1 MQKIEQVLHCWES
14 SLCKNV
20 SLGSLHTRSPI
31 SHKWKAT
38 YRCLVLRES
47 IFWRTHD
54 LLTQAHKLY
63 QVGHILGSRII
74 IRSAIESIATLI
86 YLNSMVAQVVE
97 GSLIFQEFSKKTSLL
112 LLGSRDRSTKH
123 SAINIMSVLDQCEK
137 KYPGIVEMYGTL
149 SESAHPNFEGVCF
162 GYSRVDQ
169 AKNETNFSN
178 NWAEMWGDRH
188 ESLMKLCIMVFE
200 AEYNDVWVLQFERLE
215 AWIVT
220 NDAQLGS
227 TME

>member
-1 MQKIEQVLHCWES
+1 MHELEETFLRWES

-20 SLGSLHTRSPI
+20 SLGGLYARSPI
-31 SHKWKAT
+31 AHKWKLT
-38 YRCLVLRES
+38 YRCLVLREG

-63 QVGHILGSRII
+63 QAEHILGSRIL
-74 IRSAIESIATLI
+74 IRGALESIVVLI
-86 YLNSMVAQVVE
+86 YMNRLIAQVLD
-97 GSLIFQEFSKKTSLL
+97 GSLDFQKFSDKTSSL
-112 LLGSRDRSTKH
+112 LLGSRNQTTKH
-123 SAINIMSVLDQCEK
+123 SATNIMSVLEKCET
-137 KYPGIVEMYGTL
+137 KYPGIVEIYNDL

-178 NWAEMWGDRH
+178 NWGEMWGDRH

-200 AEYNDVWVLQFERLE
+200 AEYNDVWVLQFERFE

-220 NDAQLGS
+220 NDAQLSS